1 MTFDFTLFAALQ
13 ILGGYL
19 MAIHIRQLR
28 EDRARVSSALKSWV
42 RDGDVYFTLGVG
54 R

>member
-19 MAIHIRQLR
+19 MSLHIRKLR
-28 EDRARVSSALKSWV
+28 EQRLRVSSALKSWV
-42 RDGDVYFTLGVG
+42 RDGDVYFTLGSG